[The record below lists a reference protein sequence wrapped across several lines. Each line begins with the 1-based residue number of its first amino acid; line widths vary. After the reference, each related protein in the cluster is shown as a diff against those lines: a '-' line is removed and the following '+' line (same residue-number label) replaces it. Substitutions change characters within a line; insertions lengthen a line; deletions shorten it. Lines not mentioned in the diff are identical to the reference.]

1 MFCAAT
7 LRFEPLA
14 AASTAVKSTAGAA
27 IPASTRSAEGSFDAT
42 ASTNAFASS
51 GFLFIFQLPAI
62 NGLRDI
68 SHTSFFLILYYL
80 FYHNFRHNERLAQAQ
95 TLKFYN
101 FLPK

>member
-7 LRFEPLA
+7 LRSEPLA

-27 IPASTRSAEGSFDAT
+27 IPASTRSAVGSFDAT

-68 SHTSFFLILYYL
+68 SHTSSFIYL
-80 FYHNFRHNERLAQAQ
+80 LVYFITNPLLLLGF
-95 TLKFYN
+95 
-101 FLPK
+101 